1 MAATLRSVRPRIGPG
16 IAGARAALR
25 PWRPDT
31 ADPEHIGPPPGVEAV
46 DVDTLVMEAALRA
59 PEAQALSRALE
70 RAGLAAA
77 VRAPEPRFEGFAWYD
92 RLPRIRG
99 VLTLAVVD
107 GRTCAPDAV
116 AAPEGGF
123 RPPRPEAV
131 SVVLRIAHPAGRPD
145 EMRTV
150 ATDLA
155 LAGAPGPRA
164 GTARALVTSGSD
176 LTPGTLAGLLR
187 AACFRPSGDA
197 LARDRQRRRFD
208 EDALHAARLA
218 LAPEDD
224 ARRLAIA
231 DALSRELLWLF
242 PADRQA
248 VVTVHGG
255 RVTVDLGPAP
265 PGAGERRA
273 VPGEPEACGRVSRP
287 YASAPLPPSLAKEMR
302 P

>member
-1 MAATLRSVRPRIGPG
+1 MAATLHSVRPRIGPG

-25 PWRPDT
+25 PWRPAV
-31 ADPEHIGPPPGVEAV
+31 ADPGRRDPLPGFEAV
-46 DVDTLVMEAALRA
+46 DADTLVMEAALRA
-59 PEAQALSRALE
+59 PEAQALFRALE

-77 VRAPEPRFEGFAWYD
+77 VRTPEPRFEGFAWYD
-92 RLPRIRG
+92 RLPRIRN

-107 GRTCAPDAV
+107 GRTCAPHAV
-116 AAPEGGF
+116 PVPEGGF

-131 SVVLRIAHPAGRPD
+131 SMLLRIAHPAGRPD

-150 ATDLA
+150 AADLA
-155 LAGAPGPRA
+155 LAGAPGPCA
-164 GTARALVTSGSD
+164 GAVRALVTPTSD
-176 LTPGTLAGLLR
+176 LTPETLAGLLR

-197 LARDRQRRRFD
+197 QARDGQRRRFD

-218 LAPEDD
+218 LASEDD
-224 ARRLAIA
+224 ARRQAIA

-255 RVTVDLGPAP
+255 QVTVDLGPAP
-265 PGAGERRA
+265 A
-273 VPGEPEACGRVSRP
+273 
-287 YASAPLPPSLAKEMR
+287 
-302 P
+302 